1 MAVLH
6 PPCPVSAASLDLPG
20 TTITSQLSSKAQ
32 AQFNVL
38 FIRTVRIGRASIT
51 IHTVQ
56 ANTGKRP
63 PPSVLPYCAR
73 NTDKFYLVTPANQ
86 TAR

>member
-20 TTITSQLSSKAQ
+20 TTITSQSSSKAQ

-38 FIRTVRIGRASIT
+38 FIRAVRIGRASIT

-73 NTDKFYLVTPANQ
+73 NIDKF
-86 TAR
+86 